1 MRTICLYFEIHQII
15 HLKRYRCFDIGRD
28 HYYYDDYENERG
40 ISDIAER
47 SYIPAL
53 SALIEM
59 AKNHGDT
66 FKVALS
72 ISGVA
77 LEQLEVHAPGVIE
90 LLHQLNETGCCEFL
104 CEPYSHGL
112 SSLAN
117 EDCFREEVERMRT
130 KIKQI
135 FGKEP
140 KVFRNSSLI
149 YSNDIGAT
157 IADMGF
163 KGMLTEGAKHILG
176 WKSPHYLYHCAM
188 NPNLKLLLRDF
199 KLSDDISLRFSNSEW
214 NEYPLFADK
223 YIDWIAALPEEMR
236 NDIIVM
242 EITFENGKT
251 LTKAITVS
259 LLEDGTFFAKF
270 DDYEITAEDSFID
283 RPDSEAIGAAPVI
296 EDNYKEADP
305 NEPEQI
311 VIPNSITFTGTIIDN
326 VIESLVPI
334 ILVDVEENSGLSYDK
349 VLFELTEEQ
358 KDWELKIG
366 TRVQI
371 VCSDI
376 FQESTPPIGNLISIT
391 EAAPNDELKIA
402 DEAARAYYENTV
414 FEVVSLELK
423 SQTENEIS
431 FSVCVS
437 KGGIVQ
443 EPDRTIFLEFVN
455 GHWEV
460 VNEGY

>member
-1 MRTICLYFEIHQII
+1 MKTICLYFEIHQII

-423 SQTENEIS
+423 SQTENKII
-431 FSVCVS
+431 FSVCAS
-437 KGGIVQ
+437 KDGVIQG
-443 EPDRTIFLEFVN
+443 PNRTITLQLNNET
-455 GHWEV
+455 WEV

>member
-1 MRTICLYFEIHQII
+1 MNSKKFSEAMSELDSKYVDEAIHYKKKKNKNPFWIKLGAVAACLAIVIAVGGILAPFSGGMIVSAYAYGTDEEITTAGAVMNSGTISDSGEMKGQPLMFYLSGKDIATVRFSCQNQQINF
-15 HLKRYRCFDIGRD
+15 LDWTEKRDKYGNAQNFTVAYGEDESE
-28 HYYYDDYENERG
+28 YYYLT
-40 ISDIAER
+40 ISWVPNAIIR
-47 SYIPAL
+47 
-53 SALIEM
+53 
-59 AKNHGDT
+59 
-66 FKVALS
+66 
-72 ISGVA
+72 
-77 LEQLEVHAPGVIE
+77 E
-90 LLHQLNETGCCEFL
+90 LTD
-104 CEPYSHGL
+104 
-112 SSLAN
+112 N
-117 EDCFREEVERMRT
+117 EDST
-130 KIKQI
+130 
-135 FGKEP
+135 
-140 KVFRNSSLI
+140 
-149 YSNDIGAT
+149 
-157 IADMGF
+157 
-163 KGMLTEGAKHILG
+163 
-176 WKSPHYLYHCAM
+176 
-188 NPNLKLLLRDF
+188 
-199 KLSDDISLRFSNSEW
+199 
-214 NEYPLFADK
+214 
-223 YIDWIAALPEEMR
+223 IAALPEEMR

-251 LTKAITVS
+251 TTKAITIS
-259 LLEDGTFFAKF
+259 LLDDGRFFASF
-270 DDYEITAEDSFID
+270 DDYQISEEDTFIN

-311 VIPNSITFTGTIIDN
+311 VIPNSITFTGTIIDK

-423 SQTENEIS
+423 SQTENKII
-431 FSVCVS
+431 FSVCAS
-437 KGGIVQ
+437 KDGVIQ
-443 EPDRTIFLEFVN
+443 EPNRTITLQLNNET
-455 GHWEV
+455 WEV

>member
-1 MRTICLYFEIHQII
+1 MKFSKCDRLINEAALC
-15 HLKRYRCFDIGRD
+15 
-28 HYYYDDYENERG
+28 YY
-40 ISDIAER
+40 
-47 SYIPAL
+47 L
-53 SALIEM
+53 LIDWVP
-59 AKNHGDT
+59 N
-66 FKVALS
+66 
-72 ISGVA
+72 
-77 LEQLEVHAPGVIE
+77 
-90 LLHQLNETGCCEFL
+90 
-104 CEPYSHGL
+104 
-112 SSLAN
+112 
-117 EDCFREEVERMRT
+117 
-130 KIKQI
+130 
-135 FGKEP
+135 
-140 KVFRNSSLI
+140 
-149 YSNDIGAT
+149 AT
-157 IADMGF
+157 IRE
-163 KGMLTEGAKHILG
+163 LTDNA
-176 WKSPHYLYHCAM
+176 S
-188 NPNLKLLLRDF
+188 
-199 KLSDDISLRFSNSEW
+199 ST
-214 NEYPLFADK
+214 
-223 YIDWIAALPEEMR
+223 IAALPQELRE
-236 NDIIVM
+236 DVIVM

-414 FEVVSLELK
+414 FEVISLKLK
-423 SQTENEIS
+423 SQTENGIS

>member
-1 MRTICLYFEIHQII
+1 MNSKKFSEAMSELGSKYVDEAIHYKKKKNKKSFWIKLGAVAACFAIVIAAGGILTPFSGGMIVSAYAYGTDEEITTAGAVMNSGTISDSGEMKGQPLMFYLSGKDIATVRFSCKNQQINFMDWTE
-15 HLKRYRCFDIGRD
+15 KRDEFGLAQNFTVSYGEDESE
-28 HYYYDDYENERG
+28 YYY
-40 ISDIAER
+40 
-47 SYIPAL
+47 L
-53 SALIEM
+53 LIDWVPN
-59 AKNHGDT
+59 AT
-66 FKVALS
+66 
-72 ISGVA
+72 IR
-77 LEQLEVHAPGVIE
+77 E
-90 LLHQLNETGCCEFL
+90 LTD
-104 CEPYSHGL
+104 
-112 SSLAN
+112 N
-117 EDCFREEVERMRT
+117 EDST
-130 KIKQI
+130 
-135 FGKEP
+135 
-140 KVFRNSSLI
+140 
-149 YSNDIGAT
+149 
-157 IADMGF
+157 
-163 KGMLTEGAKHILG
+163 
-176 WKSPHYLYHCAM
+176 
-188 NPNLKLLLRDF
+188 
-199 KLSDDISLRFSNSEW
+199 
-214 NEYPLFADK
+214 
-223 YIDWIAALPEEMR
+223 IAALPEEMR

-251 LTKAITVS
+251 TTKAITIS
-259 LLEDGTFFAKF
+259 LLDDGRFFASF
-270 DDYEITAEDSFID
+270 DDYQISDEDTFIN

-326 VIESLVPI
+326 VNESVVPI

-423 SQTENEIS
+423 SQTENKII
-431 FSVCVS
+431 FSVCAS
-437 KGGIVQ
+437 KDGVIQ
-443 EPDRTIFLEFVN
+443 EPNRTITLQLNN
-455 GHWEV
+455 GTWEV

>member
-1 MRTICLYFEIHQII
+1 MNSKKFSEAMSELDSKYVDEAIHYKKKKNKNPFWIKLGAVAACLAIVIAVDGILAPFSGGMIVSAYAYGTDEEITTAGAVMNSGTISDSGEMKGQPLMFYLSGKDIATVRFSCKNQQINF
-15 HLKRYRCFDIGRD
+15 LDWTEKRDEYGNAQNFTVAYGEDESE
-28 HYYYDDYENERG
+28 YYYLT
-40 ISDIAER
+40 ISWVPNAIIR
-47 SYIPAL
+47 
-53 SALIEM
+53 
-59 AKNHGDT
+59 
-66 FKVALS
+66 
-72 ISGVA
+72 
-77 LEQLEVHAPGVIE
+77 E
-90 LLHQLNETGCCEFL
+90 LTD
-104 CEPYSHGL
+104 
-112 SSLAN
+112 N
-117 EDCFREEVERMRT
+117 EDST
-130 KIKQI
+130 
-135 FGKEP
+135 
-140 KVFRNSSLI
+140 
-149 YSNDIGAT
+149 
-157 IADMGF
+157 
-163 KGMLTEGAKHILG
+163 
-176 WKSPHYLYHCAM
+176 
-188 NPNLKLLLRDF
+188 
-199 KLSDDISLRFSNSEW
+199 
-214 NEYPLFADK
+214 
-223 YIDWIAALPEEMR
+223 IAALPEEMR

-251 LTKAITVS
+251 TTKAITIS
-259 LLEDGTFFAKF
+259 LLDDGRFFASF
-270 DDYEITAEDSFID
+270 DDYQISEEDTFIN

-423 SQTENEIS
+423 SQTENKII
-431 FSVCVS
+431 FSVCAS
-437 KGGIVQ
+437 KDGVIQG
-443 EPDRTIFLEFVN
+443 PNRTITLQLNNET
-455 GHWEV
+455 WEV
-460 VNEGY
+460 LSPSV

>member
-1 MRTICLYFEIHQII
+1 
-15 HLKRYRCFDIGRD
+15 
-28 HYYYDDYENERG
+28 
-40 ISDIAER
+40 
-47 SYIPAL
+47 
-53 SALIEM
+53 
-59 AKNHGDT
+59 
-66 FKVALS
+66 
-72 ISGVA
+72 
-77 LEQLEVHAPGVIE
+77 
-90 LLHQLNETGCCEFL
+90 
-104 CEPYSHGL
+104 
-112 SSLAN
+112 
-117 EDCFREEVERMRT
+117 
-130 KIKQI
+130 
-135 FGKEP
+135 
-140 KVFRNSSLI
+140 
-149 YSNDIGAT
+149 
-157 IADMGF
+157 
-163 KGMLTEGAKHILG
+163 
-176 WKSPHYLYHCAM
+176 
-188 NPNLKLLLRDF
+188 
-199 KLSDDISLRFSNSEW
+199 
-214 NEYPLFADK
+214 
-223 YIDWIAALPEEMR
+223 
-236 NDIIVM
+236 M

-402 DEAARAYYENTV
+402 DEAARAYADQQHSRSATLSSDLLLSDATDGGGHDLRRSQDAAVRGRSDLCAANCARIKELYAHDRGSDSISGRTV
-414 FEVVSLELK
+414 GGTGSKVIPNFESDD
-423 SQTENEIS
+423 I
-431 FSVCVS
+431 
-437 KGGIVQ
+437 KGG
-443 EPDRTIFLEFVN
+443 
-455 GHWEV
+455 
-460 VNEGY
+460 